1 MADKITKSEYEE
13 LKRKAAFAE
22 SLEKQVADLT
32 TKVNGAQKPETSE
45 SDETKKLREELE
57 QRKVSERKASI
68 AAARADYEKFAGEE
82 VTRQNKDHFKNKL
95 GKYALEEVI
104 GAIKV
109 IITEERIESSLKD
122 PVDGKPSLNMWIKG
136 EVFKTMKEKM
146 RVIEEAEAAVART
159 QMIQTTSDPAYR
171 INAMGAARKELGE
184 LREEAY
190 GTDAESK
197 YHDLRNHVR
206 DMLLAKIF
214 KTPVIRKDGTHILEE
229 FKPMLH
235 EMISLQKAYE
245 EMMGMGDHHMFS
257 PGGRVHSILNS
268 TQARQS
274 IAKLMEADEATTTL
288 VVGGTTVS
296 YLPVDA
302 SAAIVMAT
310 WPRLIAQ
317 RIAASTGT
325 MQSNNVR
332 IYDLQHPHSD
342 IDAFRKGMHFFGSVD
357 SDNLATLATTQ
368 TLTTS
373 GVDASDEGALSRASN
388 HYPGDV
394 FGILGEVVDADATIT
409 ITGTDQNGDT
419 TQTAVATFLTTDAV
433 GTIRAFVP
441 TVLGTKFMDVTAVS
455 STGWTDAAA
464 KGEVG
469 IFTPDPIVGHTAGSP
484 AQKSYFKLTPYD
496 MTEKSYDLQSNM
508 PLAIIEDMQR
518 ALAAGGGT
526 GLNLVATMI
535 RILSNE
541 LTNLIDQAIIDRAV
555 QNVYTNNQITFD
567 STTPSAGY
575 SVAEWREQVHYN
587 FDVVASTVEH
597 FSSARPNWMI
607 MHSLDVPHVTEWLKG
622 TGFMTPFDP
631 LVNDPFADARAQYRL
646 VGCDVY
652 KSNNAVLKRVLFG
665 SNNQDTGVH
674 YWTYVPFQ
682 ILQGA
687 NPTAGFEQVVMLH
700 HRAVIDVP
708 NATGKPSTGQK
719 SLGLLKITR

>member
-1 MADKITKSEYEE
+1 MAEKITKSEYEE
-13 LKRKAAFAE
+13 LKRKAAIAE
-22 SLEKQVADLT
+22 SLEKQVADLSA
-32 TKVNGAQKPETSE
+32 KVNGTAKTESGE

-57 QRKVSERKASI
+57 MRKASERKASI
-68 AAARADYEKFAGEE
+68 AAARADFEKFAGEE
-82 VTRQNKDHFKNKL
+82 VTRQNKDHFKSKL
-95 GKYALEEVI
+95 GKYALEEVV
-104 GAIKV
+104 GAIKG

-122 PVDGKPSLNMWIKG
+122 PVDGRPSLNMWIKG

-146 RVIEEAEAAVART
+146 RVIEEAEASVMRT
-159 QMIQTTSDPAYR
+159 QMIQNTADPAYR
-171 INAMGAARKELGE
+171 INAMSAARKELGE
-184 LREEAY
+184 LREETY

-206 DMLLAKIF
+206 DMLLSKVF
-214 KTPVIRKDGTHILEE
+214 KTLVVRKDGTHILEE
-229 FKPMLH
+229 FKPILH

-245 EMMGMGDHHMFS
+245 EMMGPSEHHMFS

-268 TQARQS
+268 PQARQS
-274 IAKLMEADEATTTL
+274 IAKLMEADEATTSL

-325 MQSNNVR
+325 MQSNNAR
-332 IYDLQHPHSD
+332 IYDLQYPHSD
-342 IDAFRKGMHFFGSVD
+342 IDAFRTGKRFLGAMKHDAAFATNV
-357 SDNLATLATTQ
+357 TLAD
-368 TLTTS
+368 
-373 GVDASDEGALSRASN
+373 GVDASDEGTLVRSSN
-388 HYPGDV
+388 HYPSDGFV
-394 FGILGEVVDADATIT
+394 YVGQVVDVDTT
-409 ITGTDQNGDT
+409 FTVTFTDQNGDST
-419 TQTAVATFLTTDAV
+419 TGTATIYTTDAV
-433 GTIRAFVP
+433 GSIKLIVP
-441 TVLGTKFMDVTAVS
+441 TVLGSKVMDITGATAS
-455 STGWTDAAA
+455 GWSGT
-464 KGEVG
+464 GEVG
-469 IFTPDPIVGHTAGSP
+469 FFVPDPIIGHTAGSA

-508 PLAIIEDMQR
+508 PLAVIEDMQR

-541 LTNLIDQAIIDRAV
+541 LINLIDQAIIDRAV
-555 QNVYTNNQITFD
+555 QNAYTNNQITFD
-567 STTPSAGY
+567 STTPGAGY

-597 FSSARPNWMI
+597 FSSARPNWMV

-687 NPTAGFEQVVMLH
+687 NPTAGFEQVVMIH

-708 NATGKPSTGQK
+708 AATAKPSTGQK
-719 SLGLLKITR
+719 SLGVLKVTR